1 MRNLLTILSLIVF
14 VSFSYGQ
21 NTQKTL
27 VKTFNLKGSKAVVL
41 DTKSSVEVKEWSNE
55 TMRIQMSITLENAN
69 THMLKY
75 LITKGRY
82 NLSTELTDDGLVVSF
97 PGRKKDVVVNKNGD
111 KLKEVVTYTVFVPS
125 DVTAKTL
132 TELTGVVETDTD
144 SKTK

>member
-1 MRNLLTILSLIVF
+1 MRKLLTILSLIVF

-27 VKTFNLKGSKAVVL
+27 VKTFNLKGSKVVVL

-69 THMLKY
+69 TQMLKY

-97 PGRKKDVVVNKNGD
+97 PGRKKDVIVNKNGD
-111 KLKEVVTYTVFVPS
+111 KLKEIVAYTVFVPS

-132 TELTGVVETDTD
+132 VELTGAVETETD